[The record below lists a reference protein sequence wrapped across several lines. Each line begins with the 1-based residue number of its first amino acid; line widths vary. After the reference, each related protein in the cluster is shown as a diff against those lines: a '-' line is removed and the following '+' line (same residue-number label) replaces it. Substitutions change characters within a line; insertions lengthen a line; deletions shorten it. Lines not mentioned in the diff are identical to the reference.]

1 MLMVLKSSLK
11 KMLKFSCCM
20 LDNLEIYFLCIT
32 YTTGLKV
39 EDYYQLVILCIF
51 GICISITTLADC
63 ICC

>member
-1 MLMVLKSSLK
+1 
-11 KMLKFSCCM
+11 

-63 ICC
+63 ICCWTTIW